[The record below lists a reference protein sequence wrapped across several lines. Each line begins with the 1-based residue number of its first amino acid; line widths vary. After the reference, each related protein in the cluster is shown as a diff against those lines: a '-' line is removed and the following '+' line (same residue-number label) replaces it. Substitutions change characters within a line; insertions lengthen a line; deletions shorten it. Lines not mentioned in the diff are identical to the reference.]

1 MGDRSSPLLS
11 LYSFSTM
18 LSRGVFRCTAVAR
31 LDWAALSQKVTSD
44 AGKAELN
51 ALRATYSEIKAVD
64 SAPAAPPAIDWA
76 KWESTIKTPGIVVD
90 FKAAYSK
97 LSVPAM
103 EDTFTAGV
111 EEKFGEAIKSA
122 EVAAAA
128 SEARIKEL
136 EAELADLN
144 NRRDWSEVTVE
155 EELAN
160 NPAIAAEIEDEIAN
174 NKW

>member
-1 MGDRSSPLLS
+1 MGHT
-11 LYSFSTM
+11 FSEVTM
-18 LSRGVFRCTAVAR
+18 LSRGVFRSTRVVR
-31 LDWAALSQKVTSD
+31 LDWSALSQKVTSD

-51 ALRATYSEIKAVD
+51 ALRATYSEITKAVD

-76 KWESTIKTPGIVVD
+76 KWESTIKTPGIVAD

-122 EVAAAA
+122 EVAASA

-136 EAELADLN
+136 EAELAGLN